1 MSPGFISQSESF
13 VSITWM
19 DKGNQIADSSP
30 LLGAKAI
37 DKTRG
42 KQWAQLKFA
51 PSIGKIILFL

>member
-1 MSPGFISQSESF
+1 
-13 VSITWM
+13 M